1 MHVSAGL
8 VTDEA
13 PAQALFLLGGRETLP
28 GYGYRDFVGNRF
40 WLMRA
45 DGTFPLRSPWV
56 SLHIF
61 GGMGATYL
69 DARDV
74 PTEWQARDSDGLRA
88 TVGAGLA
95 FGWDVLRFDVGRG
108 LRDGK
113 WELIFSVVPRFR
125 AWL

>member
-1 MHVSAGL
+1 
-8 VTDEA
+8 VTDAA
-13 PAQALFLLGGRETLP
+13 PAQSLFLLGGRETLP
-28 GYGYRDFVGNRF
+28 GYVYRDFVGDRF
-40 WLMRA
+40 WLVRA

-61 GGMGATYL
+61 GGIGASYL
-69 DARDV
+69 DARVV
-74 PTEWQARDSDGLRA
+74 PTEWHAGDSDGLRA

-95 FGWDVLRFDVGRG
+95 LGWDVLRFDVAHG
-108 LRDGK
+108 LRGGK